1 MIQKTF
7 DLEEPRANVLANVS
21 FIPMPTDLLPVK

>member
-1 MIQKTF
+1 MIHKTF

-21 FIPMPTDLLPVK
+21 FILMPTDLPVK